1 MTEEHDKSGEDLV
14 EKAKADRKRARGPI
28 ARILLF
34 IRQVIAE
41 LKKVTRPTWGE
52 LRNYTFVVLGF
63 VTIVML
69 IIAGLDY
76 GFASLVMWAFTPT
89 GTVAA

>member
-34 IRQVIAE
+34 IRQVISE
-41 LKKVTRPTWGE
+41 LRKVTRPTWSE

-63 VTIVML
+63 VIVVMM
-69 IIAGLDY
+69 IIVAFD
-76 GFASLVMWAFTPT
+76 WAFAALVVWAFNPT
-89 GTVAA
+89 K

>member
-1 MTEEHDKSGEDLV
+1 MADELEKGEDLV

-28 ARILLF
+28 ARIILF

-63 VTIVML
+63 VVVVMGIIVL
-69 IIAGLDY
+69 LDW
-76 GFASLVMWAFTPT
+76 GFAALVVWAFNPT
-89 GTVAA
+89 K

>member
-34 IRQVIAE
+34 VRQVISE

-63 VTIVML
+63 VIVVML
-69 IIAGLDY
+69 IIVAFD
-76 GFASLVMWAFTPT
+76 WAFAALVVWAFNPT
-89 GTVAA
+89 K

>member
-1 MTEEHDKSGEDLV
+1 MTDELEKGEDLV

-34 IRQVIAE
+34 IRQVIGE
-41 LKKVTRPTWGE
+41 LKKVTRPTWSE

-63 VTIVML
+63 VTVVML
-69 IIAGLDY
+69 IITLFDYAFAGL
-76 GFASLVMWAFTPT
+76 VVWAFNPSTK
-89 GTVAA
+89 